1 MSHHSSSSDSD
12 MSECKMTMMFNTY
25 TIDACFL
32 TEDWHIT
39 NNGMFAATCIGVML
53 LVVLL
58 EFTRRLGKEYDEF
71 LARQFQRQA
80 AAVGSARQTARDRD
94 PEGRVVLPNPCAPPP
109 PPIPSEYVT
118 FRATALQ
125 QFIRALLH
133 ALTFG
138 LAYIVMLIA
147 MYYNVILLVMIV
159 LGAGIGKFFCD
170 WMTRT
175 LLVDGVPGV
184 EVSAPGAAKEGA
196 SAKGVEEPSVCC
208 G

>member
-1 MSHHSSSSDSD
+1 MSHHSSGGGGD
-12 MSECKMTMMFNTY
+12 MSTCKITMMFNTH

-32 TEDWHIT
+32 TPEWHIT

-80 AAVGSARQTARDRD
+80 AAVGSARQMARDRD
-94 PEGRVVLPNPCAPPP
+94 PEGRVPNPCAPPP

-125 QFIRALLH
+125 QFIRAVLH

-184 EVSAPGAAKEGA
+184 ETSAPGATKEGA
-196 SAKGVEEPSVCC
+196 NVKGVEEPSVCC